1 MFKKPAE
8 AKSQQRLSGA
18 DKKKLR
24 RTVKERFPRASDDD
38 VEIILPAK
46 ACEGTFYCFL

>member
-8 AKSQQRLSGA
+8 AKSQQRLSGV
-18 DKKKLR
+18 DRKKLR

-38 VEIILPAK
+38 VEIILPTK
-46 ACEGTFYCFL
+46 ACEGTFYSFL